1 MTKENIMHKKLIT
14 ACLALVAL
22 AAFALP
28 AMAQAANKATL
39 TQPTGTPMTAG
50 TKITGTNIGPTFLR
64 STVGAEQLKC
74 TSDLMTGEL
83 TKNETGNVQ
92 VNISSATFNGE
103 GPGSRCTG
111 FVNAHVSPLGL
122 GTGAGQGWCLKS
134 NSTTEGTTDEFQ
146 VLGGKCTETAK
157 KIKFL
162 LLPETGGECEY
173 ESTSTI
179 AARGTYTTDTTGD
192 AIVTTP
198 RSGHTPTE
206 DAGFTKIRDTT
217 PFSLCPSSSGLEMTF
232 TLEKDEAIKT
242 PIFISE

>member
-1 MTKENIMHKKLIT
+1 MHKKLIT

-39 TQPTGTPMTAG
+39 TQPTGTAMTAG
-50 TKITGTNIGPTFLR
+50 TKITGTNIGNSLIL
-64 STVGAEQLKC
+64 STSGSTQLTC
-74 TSDLMTGEL
+74 TIATMTGEL

-92 VNISSATFNGE
+92 GNISAAAFTGA
-103 GPGSRCTG
+103 GPGNRCTG
-111 FVNAHVSPLGL
+111 FVNLAVDPLGL

-134 NSTTEGTTDEFQ
+134 NGTIEETTDEFQ
-146 VLGGKCTETAK
+146 VFGGKCSETTK

-162 LLPETGGECEY
+162 WTAETGGECEY
-173 ESTSTI
+173 ESTTTT
-179 AARGTYTTDTTGD
+179 AFKGTYTTDTTGD
-192 AIVTTP
+192 AILTTP
-198 RSGHTPTE
+198 RSGHTATE

-217 PFSLCPSSSGLEMTF
+217 PFGLCPSSIGTSLKF
-232 TLEKDEAIKT
+232 TLEKDEATST

>member
-1 MTKENIMHKKLIT
+1 MQKKLIT

-22 AAFALP
+22 AAFVLP
-28 AMAQAANKATL
+28 AVAQAANKATL
-39 TQPTGTPMTAG
+39 TQPTGTAMTAG
-50 TKITGTNIGPTFLR
+50 TKITATNIGNTLML
-64 STVGAEQLKC
+64 STTGSTQLSC
-74 TSDLMTGEL
+74 TIATMTGEL

-92 VNISSATFNGE
+92 GNISAATFTGT
-103 GPGSRCTG
+103 GPGNRCTG
-111 FVNAHVSPLGL
+111 FVNAGIDPLGL

-134 NSTTEGTTDEFQ
+134 NGTTEGTTDEFQ
-146 VLGGKCTETAK
+146 VSGSKCSEAGT

-162 LLPETGGECEY
+162 LTPETGGECEY

-192 AIVTTP
+192 AILNTP
-198 RSGHTPTE
+198 RTGHTATE

-217 PFSLCPSSSGLEMTF
+217 PFSLCPSSSGLSMKF
-232 TLEKDEAIKT
+232 TLEKDEATST